1 MKQNQMKIKQPR
13 VVMVETSHPGNIGA
27 AARAMKTMCLY
38 DLALVQPKEFPNPVA
53 FARASGAADILENA
67 QQFETLTAALVDCQ
81 NVVGITA
88 RNRKLS
94 APVVTP
100 KELMQQMISD
110 SEQTQ
115 VAWVFG
121 RERNGLSNEEIDL
134 CSTVCTIPSNSEYG
148 SLNIAAAIQIMC
160 YEWHVAQLDR
170 QHGASKAN
178 SPPLKSLAPVG
189 EREGF
194 YEHLWQ
200 ALDKIEF
207 LDKDNPTPLM
217 RKIRR
222 LFDRSQMSSAE
233 INILRGILK
242 NVLKQ

>member
-1 MKQNQMKIKQPR
+1 MKQPK
-13 VVMVETSHPGNIGA
+13 VVLVETSHPGNIGA

-38 DLALVQPKEFPNPVA
+38 ELGLVLPKQFPDPVA

-67 QQFETLTAALVDCQ
+67 RQYNTLTEAIADCQ

-100 KELMQQMISD
+100 KELMQQMLSD
-110 SEQTQ
+110 SVNTQ

-134 CSTVCTIPSNSEYG
+134 CTTVCTIPSNKEYG
-148 SLNIAAAIQIMC
+148 SLNIAAAVQILC
-160 YEWHVAQLDR
+160 YEWHVAGL
-170 QHGASKAN
+170 GAVNDVSN
-178 SPPLKSLAPVG
+178 QSSSRSGMLAPVA

-217 RKIRR
+217 RKMRR
-222 LFDRSQMSSAE
+222 LFDRSQMSSAD

>member
-1 MKQNQMKIKQPR
+1 MKQKQTKLKQPR

-38 DLALVQPKEFPNPVA
+38 DLGLVQPKEFPDPVA

-67 QQFETLTAALVDCQ
+67 HQFDTLTDAISDCQ
-81 NVVGITA
+81 TVVGITA
-88 RNRKLS
+88 RSRKLS

-100 KELMQQMISD
+100 KVLMQQMLND
-110 SEQTQ
+110 SMQTQ

-134 CSTVCTIPSNSEYG
+134 CTTVCTIPSNSEYG
-148 SLNIAAAIQIMC
+148 SLNIAAAIQILC
-160 YEWHVAQLDR
+160 YEWHVAQLDW
-170 QHGASKAN
+170 QHESPGDSLPHSKA
-178 SPPLKSLAPVG
+178 LAPVA
-189 EREGF
+189 EKEGF
-194 YEHLWQ
+194 YEHLWK
-200 ALDKIEF
+200 ALEKIEF

-242 NVLKQ
+242 NIIKQ

>member
-1 MKQNQMKIKQPR
+1 MKQKQTKLKQPR

-38 DLALVQPKEFPNPVA
+38 DLGLVRPKEFPDPVA

-67 QQFETLTAALVDCQ
+67 HQFDTLTDAISDCQ
-81 NVVGITA
+81 TVVGITA
-88 RNRKLS
+88 RSRKLS

-100 KELMQQMISD
+100 KVLMQQMFND
-110 SEQTQ
+110 SMQTQ

-134 CSTVCTIPSNSEYG
+134 CTTVCTIPSNSEYG
-148 SLNIAAAIQIMC
+148 SLNIAAAIQILC
-160 YEWHVAQLDR
+160 YEWHVAQLDW
-170 QHGASKAN
+170 QHESPGDSLPQSKA
-178 SPPLKSLAPVG
+178 LAPVV
-189 EREGF
+189 EKEGF

-200 ALDKIEF
+200 ALEKIEF
-207 LDKDNPTPLM
+207 LDKDNPIPLM

-242 NVLKQ
+242 NIIKQ

>member
-1 MKQNQMKIKQPR
+1 MKQNQSKLKQPR

-38 DLALVQPKEFPNPVA
+38 DLGLVQPKEFPDPVA

-67 QQFETLTAALVDCQ
+67 HQFGTLTEAIADCQ

-100 KELMQQMISD
+100 KQLMQQMLND
-110 SEQTQ
+110 SEHHQA
-115 VAWVFG
+115 AWVFG

-134 CSTVCTIPSNSEYG
+134 CTTVCTIPSNSEYG
-148 SLNIAAAIQIMC
+148 SLNIAAAVQILC
-160 YEWHVAQLDR
+160 YEWHVAQLETQYEAFKD
-170 QHGASKAN
+170 SP
-178 SPPLKSLAPVG
+178 PPLKSLAPVG
-189 EREGF
+189 EKEGF

-217 RKIRR
+217 RKMRR